1 MDISINIMKLKK
13 LKKTVLFIC
22 KHNSARSQMAEGL
35 LKELYGQYYNVYS
48 AGTNPGKVSS
58 YAIKVMADRGI
69 DISKNYSKIVNK
81 FKGQEFDYVVTLCN
95 GKNNACP
102 IFPGGKIYIH
112 KSFPDPNSINGE
124 RNKKIK
130 FFKLLRN
137 DIEEWIIDTF

>member
-1 MDISINIMKLKK
+1 MKLKK

-48 AGTNPGKVSS
+48 AGTNPGKVSRC
-58 YAIKVMADRGI
+58 AVQVMADRGI
-69 DISKNYSKIVNK
+69 DISNYYSKSVNQ
-81 FKGQEFDYVVTLCN
+81 FKVQEFDFVVTICN
-95 GKNNACP
+95 EENGVCP
-102 IFPGGKIYIH
+102 FFPGGKTYIH
-112 KSFPDPNSINGE
+112 KSFPDPTSITGD

-130 FFKLLRN
+130 FFTQIRN